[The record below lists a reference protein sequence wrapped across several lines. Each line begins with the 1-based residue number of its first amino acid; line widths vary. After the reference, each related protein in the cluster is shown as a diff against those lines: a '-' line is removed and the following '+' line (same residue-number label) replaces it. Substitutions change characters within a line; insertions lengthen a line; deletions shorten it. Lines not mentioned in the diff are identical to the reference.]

1 MSVHERLGS
10 RPAPDIAVAQPTR
23 HALART
29 MRRLRKAAL
38 VVLAIVLTLVNIT
51 PLIWTVLTGFK
62 TRLEI
67 FTVQPHPVWIPAS
80 LNWDNYNAILER
92 RLPNLENSIVITL
105 GATFGVLLIAVPA
118 AFALAVFAFKRRQA
132 LELWILSTRMMP
144 PIAAAIPLYLAI
156 REIGLHDTRWGLAFV
171 YIGFNLPFAIWMA
184 TTFMRQIPLEI
195 FEAALVD
202 GASWPQV
209 LLRIG
214 LPLSAGGLSTVAIF
228 TALFCWNEL
237 MLALFL
243 TSSSAKTFTVVLTEF
258 VGQTNI
264 VWEQMA
270 AAAVIQIIPIVIL
283 TFLTQRYIVTGLTM
297 GAVKG

>member
-1 MSVHERLGS
+1 MSVSERLS
-10 RPAPDIAVAQPTR
+10 PRSARDVAVDRPARQV
-23 HALART
+23 LAHT
-29 MRRLRKAAL
+29 ARRLRKAGL
-38 VVLAIVLTLVNIT
+38 VLVAIVLTLANIT

-67 FTVQPHPVWIPAS
+67 FTVRPHPVWIPAT
-80 LNWDNYNAILER
+80 LNWENYATILDR
-92 RLPNLENSIVITL
+92 RLPNLENSIMITI
-105 GATFGVLLIAVPA
+105 GATLGVLLIAVPA

-144 PIAAAIPLYLAI
+144 PIAAAIPLYLAV

-184 TTFMRQIPLEI
+184 VTFIRQIPREI

-202 GASWPQV
+202 GASWPSV
-209 LLRIG
+209 LIRIA

-264 VWEQMA
+264 VWELMA
-270 AAAVIQIIPIVIL
+270 AGAVIQIIPIIVL

>member
-1 MSVHERLGS
+1 MSVSERLS
-10 RPAPDIAVAQPTR
+10 ARSARNIAIDQPAS
-23 HALART
+23 HALERAL
-29 MRRLRKAAL
+29 RRLRKALLVLLAL
-38 VVLAIVLTLVNIT
+38 VLTLANIT
-51 PLIWTVLTGFK
+51 PLIWTFLTGFK

-67 FTVQPHPVWIPAS
+67 FTVRPHPVWVPAT
-80 LNWDNYNAILER
+80 LNWQNYNTILDK
-92 RLPNLENSIVITL
+92 RLPNLENSIFITL
-105 GATFGVLLIAVPA
+105 GSTLGVLLIAVPA

-144 PIAAAIPLYLAI
+144 PIAAAIPLYLGI
-156 REIGLHDTRWGLAFV
+156 KEIGLYDTRWGVALV

-184 TTFMRQIPLEI
+184 TTFMRQIPTEI

-202 GASWPQV
+202 GASWPSV
-209 LLRIG
+209 LTRIA

-237 MLALFL
+237 MLGLFL
-243 TSSSAKTFTVVLTEF
+243 TSSNSKTFTVVLTEF

-283 TFLTQRYIVTGLTM
+283 TFLTQRYIVAGLTM